1 MKVFRFTSTSKTRD
15 NFTPI
20 APLTINE
27 LQKAMK
33 NLSRAC
39 INPCTTSRAAL
50 VWCCIL
56 CYASPVANSLRF
68 RFTPG
73 PPLQLYVRFFLM
85 FFATSIRYKIQKC
98 IKIALLFAYKHP
110 FSHLLVAFLTKI
122 NIFSEKYLVMSKKS
136 STFAADFGMRLFV
149 RTCITI

>member
-1 MKVFRFTSTSKTRD
+1 MQVFRFTSTFKTRD
-15 NFTPI
+15 NFTPL

-27 LQKAMK
+27 LQKTMK

-56 CYASPVANSLRF
+56 CYASPAANSLRL

-73 PPLQLYVRFFLM
+73 PPLQLYVRFFDD
-85 FFATSIRYKIQKC
+85 FC
-98 IKIALLFAYKHP
+98 D
-110 FSHLLVAFLTKI
+110 I
-122 NIFSEKYLVMSKKS
+122 NPL
-136 STFAADFGMRLFV
+136 
-149 RTCITI
+149 